1 MLSFEQRKLIAQ
13 LERDMKELGLTVDY
27 SEMAAHHCIVFEVE
41 GYNRIIIWLSNDCF
55 LSLNLSNNP
64 QFAKVAPKVLYIAN
78 KFMENYRKIDMEVT
92 HGKIEKA
99 KVKTVDARNVNVEKK
114 IN

>member
-1 MLSFEQRKLIAQ
+1 MFSFEQRKLIAQ

-27 SEMAAHHCIVFEVE
+27 SEITTHQCIAFKAD
-41 GYNRIIIWLSNDCF
+41 GYNRIVVWLLNGCF
-55 LSLNLSNNP
+55 LSLSLSNNP

-92 HGKIEKA
+92 A
-99 KVKTVDARNVNVEKK
+99 
-114 IN
+114 

>member
-27 SEMAAHHCIVFEVE
+27 SEIATNNCIMFKAD
-41 GYNRIIIWLSNDCF
+41 GYNRIVVWISNGCF
-55 LSLNLSNNP
+55 LSLSLSNNP

-78 KFMENYRKIDMEVT
+78 KFMDNYRKINMEA
-92 HGKIEKA
+92 KA
-99 KVKTVDARNVNVEKK
+99 
-114 IN
+114 

>member
-27 SEMAAHHCIVFEVE
+27 SEMATHNCIVFEAE

-64 QFAKVAPKVLYIAN
+64 QFAKVAPKALYIAN

-99 KVKTVDARNVNVEKK
+99 KVKTVDARNVNGDKR

>member
-55 LSLNLSNNP
+55 LSLSLSDNP

-78 KFMENYRKIDMEVT
+78 KFMESYRKIDMEA
-92 HGKIEKA
+92 KA
-99 KVKTVDARNVNVEKK
+99 
-114 IN
+114 

>member
-27 SEMAAHHCIVFEVE
+27 SEMATHNCIVFEAE
-41 GYNRIIIWLSNDCF
+41 GYNRIVVWLSNDCF

-64 QFAKVAPKVLYIAN
+64 QFAKVAKVAPKVLYIAN
-78 KFMENYRKIDMEVT
+78 KFMENYRKIDMEV
-92 HGKIEKA
+92 K
-99 KVKTVDARNVNVEKK
+99 
-114 IN
+114 

>member
-1 MLSFEQRKLIAQ
+1 MTEELVIMRDRQAVTTSLQVAENFE
-13 LERDMKELGLTVDY
+13 KELGLTVDY
-27 SEMAAHHCIVFEVE
+27 SQITTHHCIVFEAE

-78 KFMENYRKIDMEVT
+78 KFMENYRKIDMEA
-92 HGKIEKA
+92 KA
-99 KVKTVDARNVNVEKK
+99 
-114 IN
+114 

>member
-27 SEMAAHHCIVFEVE
+27 SEMATHNCIVFEAE
-41 GYNRIIIWLSNDCF
+41 GYNRIVVWLSNDCF

-92 HGKIEKA
+92 HSKIEKA
-99 KVKTVDARNVNVEKK
+99 KVKTADARNVNGEKK

>member
-27 SEMAAHHCIVFEVE
+27 SEMATHNCIVFEAE
-41 GYNRIIIWLSNDCF
+41 GYNRIIVWLSNDCF

-99 KVKTVDARNVNVEKK
+99 KVKTADARSVNGEKK
-114 IN
+114 TN

>member
-27 SEMAAHHCIVFEVE
+27 SEMAAHNCIVFEAE
-41 GYNRIIIWLSNDCF
+41 GYNRIIVWLSNDCF

-78 KFMENYRKIDMEVT
+78 KFMENYRKIDMEASKN
-92 HGKIEKA
+92 G
-99 KVKTVDARNVNVEKK
+99 D
-114 IN
+114 

>member
-1 MLSFEQRKLIAQ
+1 MFNFEQRKLIAQ

-27 SEMAAHHCIVFEVE
+27 SEMAVDNCIMFEAE
-41 GYNRIIIWLSNDCF
+41 GYNRIVVWLSNDCF
-55 LSLNLSNNP
+55 LSLSLSNNP

-92 HGKIEKA
+92 E
-99 KVKTVDARNVNVEKK
+99 
-114 IN
+114 

>member
-1 MLSFEQRKLIAQ
+1 MLSLEQHKLIAQ

-41 GYNRIIIWLSNDCF
+41 GNNRIIVWLSNDCF
-55 LSLNLSNNP
+55 LSLYLSNNP
-64 QFAKVAPKVLYIAN
+64 QFARVAPKVLYIAN

-92 HGKIEKA
+92 S
-99 KVKTVDARNVNVEKK
+99 
-114 IN
+114 

>member
-13 LERDMKELGLTVDY
+13 LERDMKELGLIVDY

-55 LSLNLSNNP
+55 LSLNLSDNP
-64 QFAKVAPKVLYIAN
+64 QFAKIASKVLYIAN
-78 KFMENYRKIDMEVT
+78 EFMENYRKIDMEVS
-92 HGKIEKA
+92 E
-99 KVKTVDARNVNVEKK
+99 DEN
-114 IN
+114 

>member
-27 SEMAAHHCIVFEVE
+27 SEMATEHCIMFEAK
-41 GYNRIIIWLSNDCF
+41 GYNRIVVWLSNGCF
-55 LSLNLSNNP
+55 LSLSLSYNP

-78 KFMENYRKIDMEVT
+78 KFMDNYRKIDMEA
-92 HGKIEKA
+92 KA
-99 KVKTVDARNVNVEKK
+99 
-114 IN
+114 

>member
-1 MLSFEQRKLIAQ
+1 MFSFEQRKLIAQ

-27 SEMAAHHCIVFEVE
+27 SEITTHHCIVFEVE

-55 LSLNLSNNP
+55 LSLNLSNNQ

-78 KFMENYRKIDMEVT
+78 KFMENYRKTDMEVT
-92 HGKIEKA
+92 A
-99 KVKTVDARNVNVEKK
+99 
-114 IN
+114 